1 MKLRT
6 ISATFALAAA
16 LGLGLSAPAR
26 AQTADPCSVFLCMAS
41 VSGFG
46 TPSPQCAAPIAV
58 FHTIQVWSPL
68 FNPPA
73 TAAARRAFLMTCPG
87 AVAPNQAI
95 VESIIGTW
103 GYTP

>member
-1 MKLRT
+1 MKLR
-6 ISATFALAAA
+6 IIAINFALAAA

-26 AQTADPCSVFLCMAS
+26 AQTADPCSVFLCMAA

-46 TPSPQCAAPIAV
+46 APSPECAVPITA
-58 FHTIQVWSPL
+58 FHAIQVWSPV

-73 TAAARRAFLMTCPG
+73 TAAARRTYLMTCPG
-87 AVAPNQAI
+87 ASTPNQA
-95 VESIIGTW
+95 VLEAIIGQW